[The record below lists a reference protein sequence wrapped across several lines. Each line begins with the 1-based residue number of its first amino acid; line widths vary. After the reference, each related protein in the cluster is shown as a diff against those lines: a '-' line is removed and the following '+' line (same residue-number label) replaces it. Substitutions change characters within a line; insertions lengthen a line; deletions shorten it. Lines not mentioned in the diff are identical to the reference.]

1 MTTLLVVSRC
11 MVCAVKSVLTCMA
24 TPFAGSMLRTCRGFR
39 SGCPSCSTKGS
50 ILKYLKGE
58 EYLKIEAADDLKEAA
73 DARVYPVEMRGLVRV
88 QRHGVF

>member
-1 MTTLLVVSRC
+1 MPLLLDKRITTKVSKALSREG
-11 MVCAVKSVLTCMA
+11 V
-24 TPFAGSMLRTCRGFR
+24 
-39 SGCPSCSTKGS
+39 
-50 ILKYLKGE
+50 GE